1 VIEIDGIAVPTTVA
15 ELVDPTRTA
24 LVLIDVQND
33 FCSPGGSV
41 DRAGGSLR
49 MYDAALP
56 RMRRLVAAARAAGVP
71 VIHVR
76 MLSLPGGA
84 SESAGWLRLR
94 VRAAGSYGGLGE
106 NGVWRYTEPGTW
118 GADFVDG
125 LGPEGDEPV
134 VDKYRS
140 SGFFGTNLDTVLRAA
155 GAANVVVIG
164 CTTEGCVD
172 STVRDAGFRDYVAVV
187 PEDAVASDSQQLH
200 DAALTVLRAYRADVV
215 RTADIV
221 QAWR

>member
-1 VIEIDGIAVPTTVA
+1 
-15 ELVDPTRTA
+15 
-24 LVLIDVQND
+24 VLL
-33 FCSPGGSV
+33 
-41 DRAGGSLR
+41 LR
-49 MYDAALP
+49 L
-56 RMRRLVAAARAAGVP
+56 LVAAA
-71 VIHVR
+71 
-76 MLSLPGGA
+76 
-84 SESAGWLRLR
+84 
-94 VRAAGSYGGLGE
+94 
-106 NGVWRYTEPGTW
+106 
-118 GADFVDG
+118 
-125 LGPEGDEPV
+125 
-134 VDKYRS
+134 
-140 SGFFGTNLDTVLRAA
+140 RAA